1 MDLFLF
7 IDNSNLFIEM
17 RRVAQ
22 LVFNYDAILLR
33 RVRIDFGKLLDY
45 VRRERELKEA
55 ILVGSKPPPNDF
67 LWGRLRQLGIELKI
81 YERSPFTDREREV
94 DQELV
99 NCIRDTM
106 EASEPPGVI
115 ALVSGDG
122 GYVTTLERCVK
133 RGWTVEIYF
142 WRQAAVTLR
151 QLQGATFINLNPDFD
166 RITFKEPEPSAGVGQ
181 P

>member
-22 LVFNYDAILLR
+22 LVFGYDDNLLR
-33 RVRIDFGKLLDY
+33 RVRVDYGRLLDY
-45 VRRERELKEA
+45 VKKERELKDA
-55 ILVGSKPPPNDF
+55 MLVGSKPPPNDS
-67 LWGRLRQLGIELKI
+67 LWAKLRQLGIELKI
-81 YERSPFTDREREV
+81 YERSPYTDREREV

-99 NCIRDTM
+99 NCIRDAM
-106 EASEPPGVI
+106 EENDPPGVI

-122 GYVTTLERCVK
+122 GYLTTLERCIK
-133 RGWTVEIYF
+133 RQWTVEIYF
-142 WRQAAVTLR
+142 WRQAAAALKR
-151 QLQGATFINLNPDFD
+151 LEGATFFNLNPDFEK
-166 RITFKEPEPSAGVGQ
+166 ITFREPDRSAGVVQ

>member
-22 LVFNYDAILLR
+22 LVFNYDDDLLR
-33 RVRIDFGKLLDY
+33 RVRIDFGRLLDY
-45 VRRERELKEA
+45 LKRDRDLKDA
-55 ILVGSKPPPNDF
+55 ILVGSRPPPNDS
-67 LWGRLRQLGIELKI
+67 LWARLRELGIELRI
-81 YERSPFTDREREV
+81 YERSPITDREREV

-99 NCIRDTM
+99 NCIRDVM
-106 EASEPPGVI
+106 EDNRPPGVL

-142 WRQAAVTLR
+142 WRQAAASLKR
-151 QLQGATFINLNPDFD
+151 LDGAAFFNLNPDFEK
-166 RITFKEPEPSAGVGQ
+166 ITFKEPDRSAGIGQ

>member
-22 LVFNYDAILLR
+22 LVFNYDDSLLR
-33 RVRIDFGKLLDY
+33 RVRIDFGKLMDY
-45 VRRERELKEA
+45 VKRDRVLKDA
-55 ILVGSKPPPNDF
+55 ILVGSIPPPNDS
-67 LWGRLRQLGIELKI
+67 LWARLRQLGIELKI

-106 EASEPPGVI
+106 EASIPPGVI

-122 GYVTTLERCVK
+122 GYGTTLERSVK
-133 RGWTVEIYF
+133 RGWTVEVYF
-142 WRQAAVTLR
+142 WRQAATSLKQLR
-151 QLQGATFINLNPDFD
+151 GATFFNLNPDFEKV
-166 RITFKEPEPSAGVGQ
+166 TFKEPLR
-181 P
+181 

>member
-7 IDNSNLFIEM
+7 IDNSNLYIEM

-22 LVFNYDAILLR
+22 LVFGYGDKVLP
-33 RVRIDFGKLLDY
+33 RVRVDFGRLLDY
-45 VRRERELKEA
+45 VKKERELKDA
-55 ILVGSKPPPNDF
+55 ILVGSKPPPNDS
-67 LWGRLRQLGIELKI
+67 LWARLKQLGIELKI

-99 NCIRDTM
+99 NCIRDVM
-106 EASEPPGVI
+106 EDNKPPGVI

-122 GYVTTLERCVK
+122 GYVTTLERCVR
-133 RGWTVEIYF
+133 RGWAVEIYF
-142 WRQAAVTLR
+142 WRQAAASLK
-151 QLQGATFINLNPDFD
+151 QLDGATFFNLNPDFGK
-166 RITFKEPEPSAGVGQ
+166 ITFKEPDRSAGVSQ

>member
-22 LVFNYDAILLR
+22 LVFNYDDNLLR
-33 RVRIDFGKLLDY
+33 RVRVDFGRLLDY
-45 VRRERELKEA
+45 VKKDRELKQA
-55 ILVGSKPPPNDF
+55 ILVGSVPPPNDS
-67 LWGRLRQLGIELKI
+67 LWARLRQLGIELKV
-81 YERSPFTDREREV
+81 YERSPITDREREV

-106 EASEPPGVI
+106 EESNPPGVI

-122 GYVTTLERCVK
+122 GYVTTLERCVR
-133 RGWTVEIYF
+133 RGWAVEVYF
-142 WRQAAVTLR
+142 WRQAAATLKH
-151 QLQGATFINLNPDFD
+151 LGGTTFFNLNPDFD
-166 RITFKEPEPSAGVGQ
+166 RITFKEPDRSTEMGQ